1 MPPTHPADPADPADN
16 GDHAGVDVDNGDDDE
31 AGVDVDDPA
40 LIPIL
45 QPKQAAQTI
54 AWLQHGSIPT
64 VPDDHH
70 IYTKYVNV

>member
-1 MPPTHPADPADPADN
+1 MPPTHPADPADN
-16 GDHAGVDVDNGDDDE
+16 GDHAGVDVDNGDGAE

-45 QPKQAAQTI
+45 QPKQAAQPI
-54 AWLQHGSIPT
+54 AWLQLGSIPT

-70 IYTKYVNV
+70 IYTRYVYV

>member
-16 GDHAGVDVDNGDDDE
+16 GDHAGVDVDNGDDAE

-45 QPKQAAQTI
+45 QPKQAAQPI
-54 AWLQHGSIPT
+54 ALLQHGSFPT

-70 IYTKYVNV
+70 IYTRYVYV

>member
-16 GDHAGVDVDNGDDDE
+16 GDNGDNAGVDVDNGDDAE

-45 QPKQAAQTI
+45 QPTSSSAYSLVA
-54 AWLQHGSIPT
+54 AWLYSNCIR
-64 VPDDHH
+64 
-70 IYTKYVNV
+70 

>member
-1 MPPTHPADPADPADN
+1 MPPTHPADPADADN
-16 GDHAGVDVDNGDDDE
+16 GDH

-45 QPKQAAQTI
+45 QPKQAAQPI
-54 AWLQHGSIPT
+54 AWLQLGSIPT

-70 IYTKYVNV
+70 IYTRYVYT

>member
-16 GDHAGVDVDNGDDDE
+16 GDHAGVDVDNGDDAE

-45 QPKQAAQTI
+45 QPKQAAQPI
-54 AWLQHGSIPT
+54 ALLQHGSIPT

-70 IYTKYVNV
+70 IYTRYVYV

>member
-1 MPPTHPADPADPADN
+1 MPPTHPADPADPADADN
-16 GDHAGVDVDNGDDDE
+16 GDHAGVDVNNADDAE
-31 AGVDVDDPA
+31 AGVDVNDPA

-45 QPKQAAQTI
+45 AQPI

-70 IYTKYVNV
+70 IYTRYVYV

>member
-16 GDHAGVDVDNGDDDE
+16 GDHAGDDVDNGDDAE

-40 LIPIL
+40 LISIL
-45 QPKQAAQTI
+45 QPKQAAQPI

-70 IYTKYVNV
+70 IYTRYVYV

>member
-16 GDHAGVDVDNGDDDE
+16 GDHAGADVGDGDDAE

-45 QPKQAAQTI
+45 QPKQAAQPI
-54 AWLQHGSIPT
+54 ALLQHGSFPT

-70 IYTKYVNV
+70 IYTRFVFV